1 MARAGIPVAVGEKEG
16 IAMARQAYVN
26 GRYVPH
32 DSAAVHIEDRGYQ
45 FADGVYEVVTII
57 GGRMIDEEPHLDRL
71 ERSLRELEIVMP
83 MSRAVLR
90 MVMRELVR
98 RNRVSDGL
106 LYMQITRGVS
116 PRDHKYP
123 GASVAPSVVMTTRQ
137 SDYASGAKFAEGVK
151 VITIPDIR
159 WQRCDIK
166 TVSLLPNCIG
176 KTMAARAGAYEA
188 WQVDA
193 DGMVTEGTSSNA
205 WIVTKDGTLVTRPA
219 THAILN
225 GITRL
230 SILRIAAEEGIPFE
244 ERPFSVEEAKSA
256 REAFTSS
263 ATSFA
268 TPVVTVDDR
277 TIANGKP
284 GSLTQRVLEC
294 YLDYCR
300 GLRAGAGGKGQPER
314 GRRAG

>member
-1 MARAGIPVAVGEKEG
+1 MTR
-16 IAMARQAYVN
+16 MAYVN

-32 DSAAVHIEDRGYQ
+32 GSAAVHIEDRGYQ
-45 FADGVYEVVTII
+45 FADGVYEVVTIV
-57 GGRMIDEEPHLDRL
+57 GSRMIDEEPHLDRL
-71 ERSLRELEIVMP
+71 ERSLREMEIVMP

-98 RNRVSDGL
+98 RNRVRDGL
-106 LYMQITRGVS
+106 LYMQITRGVC

-123 GASVAPSVVMTTRQ
+123 GPSVKPAVVMTTRQ
-137 SDYASGAKFAEGVK
+137 ADYANNAKFEDGVK

-166 TVSLLPNCIG
+166 TVSLLPNCMG

-230 SILRIAAEEGIPFE
+230 SILRIAREEGIKFE

-268 TPVVTVDDR
+268 TPVVTIDDR

-284 GSLTQRVLEC
+284 GSLTTRIFEC
-294 YLDYCR
+294 YMDYCR
-300 GLRAGAGGKGQPER
+300 GLRGSAASGGQAEGA
-314 GRRAG
+314 RRAG